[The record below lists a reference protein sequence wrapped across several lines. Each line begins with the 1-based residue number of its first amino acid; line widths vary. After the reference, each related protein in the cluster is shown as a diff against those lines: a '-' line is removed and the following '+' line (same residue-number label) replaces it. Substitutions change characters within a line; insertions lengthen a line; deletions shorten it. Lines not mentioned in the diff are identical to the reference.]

1 MAQIKWSAIAVKELQ
16 AIHEYIAVDSE
27 LYADKMIDRI
37 MTRVEMLESHVLIGR
52 VVPEFDKPYIREL
65 IEGSYRIVYLVEDE
79 NNVSIVHIHH
89 QSRLLNI
96 L

>member
-1 MAQIKWSAIAVKELQ
+1 MAQIRWSQVAIRELQ
-16 AIHEYIAVDSE
+16 AIHEYISIDSE
-27 LYADKMIDRI
+27 LYADKMIERI
-37 MTRVEMLESHVLIGR
+37 LERVDMLESHILVGR
-52 VVPEFDKPYIREL
+52 IVPEFDKPYIREL

-79 NNVSIVHIHH
+79 DNVAIVHIHH